1 MTYASSKTLLATISP
16 TPYDKPL
23 LLDLVTPAPHRFFLG
38 VALSGVS
45 LVGSGGAGAP
55 YSYSIISGSLPTGLS
70 LNGST
75 GAITGTPTVQGAV
88 SFVAEV
94 QDSASNVFDHSL
106 TINIEAALGALQGG
120 SQPPTGRRDVSYR
133 FAFLVADFTGS
144 TAGITYSVTTGSVP
158 SGLSLSS
165 AGVLSGT
172 PNGSAVGTTT
182 FTVTATKAGAGSLA
196 IPVTMVVLDRM
207 AAGVLTLPTELRSM
221 TKGIPVSAYLTLT
234 SLTAT
239 TTAALVFSVSAGALP
254 SGLTMDAFGLVS
266 GTPDTVTLSTY
277 TQPTIRVTDPNTQS
291 YIDFTLTAPN
301 TFNVATRL
309 KASAV
314 GSTTQFAIVESD
326 GSATSV
332 DYLAAF
338 FGDGSDGDVIINGTN
353 NYASFAPISGGINT
367 MQREIYANNL
377 TITGSGILSNN
388 ISGGYDIY
396 VSGILDISAAGANAI
411 FAGGG
416 NPSAGSSVGAAFAT
430 NGGSGGTGATGA
442 GGVGGSASNV
452 AVGGGGRGGGGGG
465 GGGPGDGG
473 AGSSGAAGAS
483 GTSGNIGIPVVPRP
497 FTTNDIYQDPVTFA
511 AIRAGAGGGG
521 GGGGGG
527 NGIAAGANGGA
538 GGGGGGR
545 LRIFARTI
553 NRGASTAAGTICAK
567 GSVGLNGS
575 AGAGSGRAGG
585 GGGLGGG
592 GGKIRIVFGE
602 LTGSAATNAVDASG
616 GTGGNGGNSG
626 GGTATAGKG
635 GSGGYGGS
643 ITLNNLIDATTTVV
657 SGSAGSVNSGQ
668 TGGAGGA
675 CKSNL

>member
-1 MTYASSKTLLATISP
+1 MTYPSRKNLVAIISP
-16 TPYDKPL
+16 TPYDNPL
-23 LLDLVTPAPHRFFLG
+23 LLDLVTPSPHRFFIG
-38 VALSGVS
+38 VAVSGVF

-55 YSYSIISGSLPTGLS
+55 YSYSIVSGSLPTGLS

-75 GAITGTPTVQGAV
+75 GEITGTPTAQGAV
-88 SFVAEV
+88 SFVAQV
-94 QDSASNVFDHSL
+94 QDSASNVFSHSF
-106 TINIEAALGALQGG
+106 TINVEAALGVLQGG
-120 SQPPTGRRDVSYR
+120 SQPPPGRRNVAYR
-133 FAFLVADFTGS
+133 FAFLVADLTGS
-144 TAGITYSVTTGSVP
+144 TSGITYSVTTGSAP
-158 SGLSLSS
+158 AGLSLSS

-172 PNGSAVGTTT
+172 PTAGAVGTTT
-182 FTVTATKAGAGSLA
+182 FTVTATKTGAGSLA

-207 AAGVLTLPTELRSM
+207 SSGTLTLPTELRSM

-234 SLTAT
+234 SLTST

-277 TQPTIRVTDPNTQS
+277 TQPTIRVTDPGTQDH
-291 YIDFTLTAPN
+291 IDFTLTAPN

-314 GSTTQFAIVESD
+314 ASTTQFAVVETD
-326 GSATSV
+326 GSATSI

-338 FGDGSDGDVIINGTN
+338 FGDGSDGDVTINGSN
-353 NYASFAPISGGINT
+353 NYASFAPIAGGINT
-367 MQREIYANNL
+367 ISRDIYVNNL
-377 TITGSGILSNN
+377 TLTGSGILSNN
-388 ISGGYDIY
+388 SVQGYDIY

-416 NPSAGSSVGAAFAT
+416 TPGAGSSVGAAFAT
-430 NGGSGGTGATGA
+430 NGGSGGTGATGT
-442 GGVGGSASNV
+442 GGTGGSASSV
-452 AVGGGGRGGGGGG
+452 SVGGGGRGGIGGG

-473 AGSSGAAGAS
+473 AGSTGAAGAS
-483 GTSGNIGIPVVPRP
+483 GTSGNVSIPTVPRP
-497 FTTNDIYQDPVTFA
+497 FTTNDIYQAPSSLV
-511 AIRAGAGGGG
+511 AIGGGAGGGG

-553 NRGASTAAGTICAK
+553 NRGASTAAGAINAK
-567 GSVGLNGS
+567 GSIGLNGS

-602 LTGSAATNAVDASG
+602 LTGSTATNAVDASG

-643 ITLNNLIDATTTVV
+643 ITINNLIDATTTVV

-675 CKSNL
+675 CKSDL